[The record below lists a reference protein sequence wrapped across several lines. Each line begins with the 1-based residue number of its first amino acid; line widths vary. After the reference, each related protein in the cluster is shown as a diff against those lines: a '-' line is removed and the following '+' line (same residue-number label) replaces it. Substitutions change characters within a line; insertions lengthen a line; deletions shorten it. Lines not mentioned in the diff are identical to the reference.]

1 MAASRF
7 AKEQS
12 IGKTLKKT
20 TIVETLLHTEYGLE
34 DTEYGLEI

>member
-20 TIVETLLHTEYGLE
+20 TIAETLLQK
-34 DTEYGLEI
+34 DTECGLEI